1 WLNYHGGKHLA
12 GLPDAAIDAYID
24 QGRKVASPMSQAI
37 LFRTGGAIARV
48 PDDATAASH
57 RDAPYM
63 WHPIACW
70 SDPADTDREI
80 AWVRESSEAMKP
92 FATGGVYLNFE
103 QDEGEDHVRAGYS
116 AEKYARLV
124 ELKDKY

>member
-1 WLNYHGGKHLA
+1 
-12 GLPDAAIDAYID
+12 
-24 QGRKVASPMSQAI
+24 M
-37 LFRTGGAIARV
+37 

-63 WHPIACW
+63 WHPIAAW

-80 AWVRESSEAMKP
+80 AWVREFSAAMEP
-92 FATGGVYLNFE
+92 FSTGGVYLNFE
-103 QDEGEDHVRAGYS
+103 QDEGEQHVRAGFS

-124 ELKDKY
+124 ALKDKYDPENLFRINQNIAPSGESA